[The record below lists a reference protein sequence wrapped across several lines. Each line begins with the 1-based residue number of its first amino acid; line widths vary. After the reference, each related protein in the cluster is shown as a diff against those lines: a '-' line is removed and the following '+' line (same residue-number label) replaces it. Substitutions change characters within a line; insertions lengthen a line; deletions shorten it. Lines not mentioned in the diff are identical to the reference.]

1 MPLYHPGTN
10 ILVTQSFED
19 RLKIAEF
26 DDALVD
32 QIAWKNPRYD
42 GSKLK
47 AKKINEYNDF
57 EQGIHQPIP
66 GLQVGGFPVGLS
78 GSFVKY
84 EGDSYHPGGLSPI
97 ISNKTTAVYI
107 ANTVIGGTEDPQF
120 TLLRDHS
127 YIGIDRILLI
137 DQDDDS
143 VQILNK
149 SVEGFDE
156 FHRFVTNDLPTG
168 GNFGIKLLDGTVQS
182 NLKLN
187 YKIKMNKGYLLN
199 TFDFKFASSSADKH
213 LARNNTMYLYR
224 SGSTTVRENH
234 TGSASGNASVLN
246 DGKLKFR
253 YAKNE
258 VFAPFLFPTASVSN
272 KFVIE
277 KTGPSF
283 ASSSIIENK
292 FTKQYY
298 SGSFGLI
305 LDNPNGTTDSQILKN
320 SGYGSASK
328 FINYNTLTFLKQN
341 TENQNLSNQNKTELH
356 ITFFEGTKDF
366 AKGFNDERS
375 IGTFEVD
382 SNLPS
387 QTHNDSKDKGDE
399 CNGFLPHVPEISFKG
414 IDDSRF
420 EPTFETYNEDIH
432 QAYLESTA
440 SSGINGC
447 QSLGNSGF
455 STNGSIVG
463 MSNDLIDEAE
473 VYFQGGDLGPLG
485 KSGDLSAQFGPGTL
499 IPSGAMNVDNFYSG
513 SMRYQLS
520 FLDKDHTIIT
530 NLNKDTELFDGIG
543 NKEIILIPDNLTQNI
558 KSNLEFYLNKAG
570 LITSAPITKSPI
582 NTSNPGPQAPSN
594 PNQAS

>member
-19 RLKIAEF
+19 RLKTAEF

-47 AKKINEYNDF
+47 AKKINEYHGF
-57 EQGIHQPIP
+57 EQGLHQPIP
-66 GLQVGGFPVGLS
+66 GLQVGSFPVGLS
-78 GSFVKY
+78 GSFVAY
-84 EGDSYHPGGLSPI
+84 EGDSTHPFGLSPI
-97 ISNKTTAVYI
+97 VSNKTTAIYI
-107 ANTVIGGTEDPQF
+107 ASTVIGGTEDSQF
-120 TLLRDHS
+120 VTLKNHS

-137 DQDDDS
+137 NQDDDS

-168 GNFGIKLLDGTVQS
+168 GNFGIKLLDGTIQS
-182 NLKLN
+182 NLNLK
-187 YKIKMNKGYLLN
+187 YKVKMNKGYLLN
-199 TFDFKFASSSADKH
+199 SFDFRFASSSGDKH

-224 SGSTTVRENH
+224 SGSTTVRQYY
-234 TGSASGNASVLN
+234 TGSNNSNAQPSIN
-246 DGKLKFR
+246 NGKLKFR

-258 VFAPFLFPTASVSN
+258 VFAPFIVPTGSVTN

-328 FINYNTLTFLKQN
+328 FISYNTLTFLKQN
-341 TENQNLSNQNKTELH
+341 TENPNLTNQNKTELH

-382 SNLPS
+382 SNLPG
-387 QTHNDSKDKGDE
+387 QTHNDSKDKGDQ
-399 CNGFLPHVPEISFKG
+399 CNGFLPHVPELAFKG
-414 IDDSRF
+414 IDDNRF
-420 EPTFETYNEDIH
+420 DPTFETYNEDIH
-432 QAYLESTA
+432 HAYLESTA
-440 SSGINGC
+440 SSGIDGC

-455 STNGSIVG
+455 FPNAIG
-463 MSNDLIDEAE
+463 MSSDLIDEAE

-485 KSGDLSAQFGPGTL
+485 KSGDLSAQFPPQPL

-543 NKEIILIPDNLTQNI
+543 NKEIILIPDNLTQKI

-570 LITSAPITKSPI
+570 LIDSAPITKSPI
-582 NTSNPGPQAPSN
+582 STYNPGPQSPSN
-594 PNQAS
+594 NNQAS

>member
-10 ILVTQSFED
+10 ILVTQSFAD
-19 RLKIAEF
+19 RLQIAEF

-57 EQGIHQPIP
+57 EQGVHQPIP

-120 TLLRDHS
+120 TFLRDHS

-182 NLKLN
+182 NLKLK
-187 YKIKMNKGYLLN
+187 YKVKMNKGYLLN

-224 SGSTTVRENH
+224 SGSTTVRLQH
-234 TGSASGNASVLN
+234 TGSTSGNSAVIN
-246 DGKLKFR
+246 DGKLRFR

-258 VFAPFLFPTASVSN
+258 LFAPFISGTGSRFDIS
-272 KFVIE
+272 

-298 SGSFGLI
+298 SGSYGLI
-305 LDNPNGTTDSQILKN
+305 LDNPNGITDSQILKN

-341 TENQNLSNQNKTELH
+341 TENLNLSNQNKTELH

-382 SNLPS
+382 SSLPS

-432 QAYLESTA
+432 HAYLESTA

-447 QSLGNSGF
+447 QSLGNAGF
-455 STNGSIVG
+455 GGTYEGVST
-463 MSNDLIDEAE
+463 DLIDEGE
-473 VYFQGGDLGPLG
+473 VYIQGGDLGPIG
-485 KSGDLSAQFGPGTL
+485 RVGDTSDQFTQTRISSA
-499 IPSGAMNVDNFYSG
+499 SMNVDNFYSG
-513 SMRYQLS
+513 SFRYQLS

-530 NLNKDTELFDGIG
+530 NLNKDAELFDGIG

>member
-47 AKKINEYNDF
+47 AKKINEYHGF
-57 EQGIHQPIP
+57 QQGLHQPIP

-78 GSFVKY
+78 GSFTIY
-84 EGDSYHPGGLSPI
+84 EGDSPHPGGLSPI
-97 ISNKTTAVYI
+97 ISNKTTAIYI
-107 ANTVIGGTEDPQF
+107 ANTVIGGTEDSQF
-120 TLLRDHS
+120 ATLRNHS
-127 YIGIDRILLI
+127 YVGIDRILLI
-137 DQDDDS
+137 NQEDNS

-182 NLKLN
+182 NLKGK
-187 YKIKMNKGYLLN
+187 YKVKMNKGYLLN
-199 TFDFKFASSSADKH
+199 SFDFKFASSSGDFH

-224 SGSTTVRENH
+224 SGSTTIRQYH
-234 TGSASGNASVLN
+234 TGSSSGNSAVIN
-246 DGKLKFR
+246 DGKLRFR

-258 VFAPFLFPTASVSN
+258 LFAPFIFDAGDRFDIS
-272 KFVIE
+272 

-298 SGSFGLI
+298 SGSFGFI

-341 TENQNLSNQNKTELH
+341 SENQLLSNQEKTELH

-366 AKGFNDERS
+366 AVGHYDERS
-375 IGTFEVD
+375 ISTFEVD
-382 SNLPS
+382 SSLPS
-387 QTHNDSKDKGDE
+387 QTHNDSKDKGDQ
-399 CNGFLPHVPEISFKG
+399 CNGFLPHIPEISFKG
-414 IDDSRF
+414 INDSRF
-420 EPTFETYNEDIH
+420 EPTFETYNEDILH
-432 QAYLESTA
+432 AYLESTA
-440 SSGINGC
+440 SSGIDGC
-447 QSLGNSGF
+447 QPQGTSGF
-455 STNGSIVG
+455 AAVG
-463 MSNDLIDEAE
+463 NDEGVSLDLIDEGN
-473 VYFQGGDLGPLG
+473 VYIQGGDLGPKG
-485 KSGDLSAQFGPGTL
+485 NVGDTSGGFPQTRISSA
-499 IPSGAMNVDNFYSG
+499 SMNVNNFYSG
-513 SMRYQLS
+513 SFRYQLS

-530 NLNKDTELFDGIG
+530 NLDKDAELFDGIG
-543 NKEIILIPDNLTQNI
+543 SKEIILIPSNLTQNI
-558 KSNLEFYLNKAG
+558 KNNLEFYLHKAG
-570 LITSAPITKSPI
+570 LIDAAPVSKSPI
-582 NTSNPGPQAPSN
+582 STNQPSAPTNRNIS
-594 PNQAS
+594 S